1 MQRMTCKAALL
12 VGALTAGAL
21 TLTLNATAQQKSLL
35 QKAHAQSADV
45 AITFDAEH
53 SRVARPNGNGF
64 WLKGGSADAAATFW
78 KGLGLAAN
86 FTGERTDNAANGVA
100 LSKFA
105 YMFGPRYTLDTAKY
119 TDRYLDKHDMR
130 LFGEALFG
138 GVHGFDSIFPAASGV
153 SSSANAFSMQLGG
166 GVDVAL
172 AEGFSVR
179 ALEVD
184 YVRTSLPNAGSN
196 TQNDLRLAFGVSYR
210 FGK

>member
-1 MQRMTCKAALL
+1 MRRTICKAALL
-12 VGALTAGAL
+12 AGALTAGAL
-21 TLTLNATAQQKSLL
+21 TLTMNAAAQQQGLL

-45 AITFDAEH
+45 AVTFNAEH
-53 SRVARPNGNGF
+53 SRVAQPNGNGF

-86 FTGERTDNAANGVA
+86 LTGERTENAAHGVA

-105 YMFGPRYTLDTAKY
+105 YMFGPRYTLDTSKY
-119 TDRYLDKHDMR
+119 TGRYLSKHGTR

-138 GVHGFDSIFPAASGV
+138 GVHGFDSVFPGASGV
-153 SSSANAFSMQLGG
+153 SSSANSFSMQLGG
-166 GVDVAL
+166 GLDVAI
-172 AEGFSVR
+172 AKGFSAR
-179 ALEVD
+179 LPEVD